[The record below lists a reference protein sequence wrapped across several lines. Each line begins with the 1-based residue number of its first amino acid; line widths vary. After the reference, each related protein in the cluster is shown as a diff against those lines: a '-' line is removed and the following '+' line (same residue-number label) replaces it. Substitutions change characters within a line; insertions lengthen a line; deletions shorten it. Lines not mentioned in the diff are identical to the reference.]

1 MTTTRQPSSSAGP
14 DGRGAPSVGRAGE
27 LSTHLL
33 TAGAEPE
40 VASFL
45 AERPVHTVFMAS
57 LLRDNGLES
66 PLNRGSFYACR
77 DGRSHLEGVALI
89 GHATLIEARS
99 EAALAAFARVAQ
111 ECSLAHL
118 VRGEQEKVEYFWSRY
133 SESGAT
139 PRLVC
144 RELLLEQRV
153 PPLLRRYIRGLRLAT
168 PSDTNQ
174 IMEVNAAMAFEES
187 GVNPMERDPEGFRR
201 RTARRIEQGRYWVW
215 TRRGRHV
222 FKADVIAETPEA
234 AYLEGIYV
242 SPEERGK
249 GYGLS
254 CLSQVGQA
262 LLARTGAVCLTV
274 NEQVRDT
281 LSFYSKAG
289 YQLSSYYDTIYL
301 QGT

>member
-1 MTTTRQPSSSAGP
+1 MTHGNTK
-14 DGRGAPSVGRAGE
+14 RAGTTQRLTAQADGGE
-27 LSTHLL
+27 GLSTHLL
-33 TAGAEPE
+33 TAGTEAE
-40 VASFL
+40 VSAFL

-57 LLRDNGLES
+57 LIRDNGLES

-77 DGRSHLEGVALI
+77 DREQRLEGVALI
-89 GHATLIEARS
+89 GHATLIEART
-99 EAALAAFARVAQ
+99 EMALAAFARVAQ

-133 SESGAT
+133 SETGTT

-153 PPLLRRYIRGLRLAT
+153 PPVLRRYVKGLRMAT
-168 PSDTNQ
+168 PSDIGQ

-187 GVNPMERDPEGFRR
+187 GVNPMERDPDGFRR
-201 RTARRIEQGRYWVW
+201 RTARRIELGRYWVW
-215 TRRGRHV
+215 TKRGRLV

-242 SPEERGK
+242 NPEERGK

-254 CLSQVGQA
+254 CLSQLGRT

-274 NEQVRDT
+274 NEQVRNT

-301 QGT
+301 QGS